1 MFTKRQTVIL
11 RMLLSY
17 GLSNLDEINLAF
29 ATSDMQH
36 SEEMVNYNDE
46 IIPAPTEKDIEE
58 LMKLLQG

>member
-1 MFTKRQTVIL
+1 
-11 RMLLSY
+11 MLLSY